1 MRQCFTALPEEGKD
15 PGIPEGSVLYAF
27 SDYYLHC
34 NMESLFEAD
43 YINRLGSLRQCVF
56 SVNIEL
62 VQCSHK
68 K

>member
-34 NMESLFEAD
+34 NMGSLFEAD
-43 YINRLGSLRQCVF
+43 YIN
-56 SVNIEL
+56 
-62 VQCSHK
+62 
-68 K
+68 